1 MMQELLNILDELSEI
16 KKVKDCTMTL
26 RLESGVSITL
36 KFDKEERSKIWI
48 EKEYD
53 PDFDFERDEEWKEED
68 HDAED

>member
-1 MMQELLNILDELSEI
+1 MIQELLNILDELSEI
-16 KKVKDCTMTL
+16 KKVKDCTISL
-26 RLESGVSITL
+26 HLESGVSVIF

-48 EKEYD
+48 EDYD